1 MLENNPHLTSQEIAE
16 EFGNHNTTLGDLIKS
31 LRFVFSRSVWVPH
44 ELAEKNLSDRVRMCS
59 SHLIRHNMEPF
70 LDKLI
75 TGDEIWILCENIKRK
90 NFTANQEH
98 YQQQFHNQVSTN
110 EKYCFVCGGAG
121 KVKCTTRCRNR
132 K

>member
-90 NFTANQEH
+90 NFTANEEH
-98 YQQQFHNQVSTN
+98 YQQQFEYQVSTN

-121 KVKCTTRCRNR
+121 KVKCTTSCRNR